1 MQKNQFSNELTKLAM
16 VSQAME
22 RYKIS
27 RKTLMTYAKYANAV
41 VYFGRSVRIDITLMD
56 KYIKDCSQRKSHTS
70 KDTLECLYSVRDK
83 IAACVGQWDDEWTP
97 DETAHFN
104 EMLAIEVV
112 NKEIAVQKSK
122 VPHSGDSILM

>member
-1 MQKNQFSNELTKLAM
+1 MDKHKNVDIKTQESLHT
-16 VSQAME
+16 
-22 RYKIS
+22 